1 MITDQDY
8 NNLSENVYN
17 VDALKNQDKPF
28 VVGDPVGDDKFV
40 IIEPPVDAGN
50 GMQAMAVAPIKGYDT
65 DNKPIPDTSQVVIAY
80 AGTND
85 GDIKDWATDI
95 SMIGGG
101 NTATF
106 TVPGQNVPIYLS
118 L

>member
-40 IIEPPVDAGN
+40 IIKPPVDAGN
-50 GMQAMAVAPIKGYDT
+50 GMQAMEVAPIKGYDS
-65 DNKPIPDTSQVVIAY
+65 DNKSIPDTTQVVIASFPY
-80 AGTND
+80 PD
-85 GDIKDWATDI
+85 
-95 SMIGGG
+95 SSV
-101 NTATF
+101 NTE
-106 TVPGQNVPIYLS
+106 YL
-118 L
+118 

>member
-40 IIEPPVDAGN
+40 ILSQPQDMIN
-50 GMQAMAVAPIKGYDT
+50 GMQAMAVAPIKGYDAE
-65 DNKPIPDTSQVVIAY
+65 NKPIPDTTQVVIA
-80 AGTND
+80 
-85 GDIKDWATDI
+85 
-95 SMIGGG
+95 
-101 NTATF
+101 
-106 TVPGQNVPIYLS
+106 
-118 L
+118 